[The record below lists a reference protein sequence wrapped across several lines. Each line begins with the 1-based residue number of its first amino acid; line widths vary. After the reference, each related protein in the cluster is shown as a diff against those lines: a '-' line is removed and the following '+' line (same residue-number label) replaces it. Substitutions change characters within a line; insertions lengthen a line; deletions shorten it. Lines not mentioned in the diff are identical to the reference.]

1 MITCY
6 FDMWTYHI
14 FEHKAT
20 SYFICVYINII
31 KSIFRS
37 FFSGFG
43 PYGRDLH
50 GLIQLQFLPTA
61 GWCVKW
67 PALIYVMFYIAFHHL
82 MILNKY
88 NVSYSFLSLYI
99 FKQLFYKTNN
109 NSILL
114 RFKTSADFIQI
125 SIITT

>member
-6 FDMWTYHI
+6 FDMWRYHI

-37 FFSGFG
+37 FFFWIWPLWKIS
-43 PYGRDLH
+43 

-88 NVSYSFLSLYI
+88 NVSYSFLSLDI

-114 RFKTSADFIQI
+114 RFKTSADFIQV